1 MLKIRVI
8 PCMLF
13 NGSAIIKTKQ
23 FGERRTLGNPI
34 QFARVYNARN
44 VDELIFI
51 DMTAT
56 GEGREPMFEIIK
68 GVSEQCF
75 MPLSIG
81 GGIHNIETIRRLLQ
95 SGADKVVINS
105 GAADNVSLVEAAAQT
120 FGSQCVVVSIDAKKN
135 SDGSYGVYVDHGRRQ
150 VETDVAVYA
159 KKMEAHG
166 AGEVFL
172 TSIDNDGM
180 MEGCDIDLIKQVSS
194 AVKLPIIA
202 CGGVG
207 RPQHVVDVI
216 KNTHIGA
223 VAMASIFHYT
233 KYTPNDIKRELQ
245 NNNFLVRKIV

>member
-150 VETDVAVYA
+150 VETDVA
-159 KKMEAHG
+159 G
-166 AGEVFL
+166 F
-172 TSIDNDGM
+172 
-180 MEGCDIDLIKQVSS
+180 
-194 AVKLPIIA
+194 
-202 CGGVG
+202 
-207 RPQHVVDVI
+207 
-216 KNTHIGA
+216 
-223 VAMASIFHYT
+223 F
-233 KYTPNDIKRELQ
+233 
-245 NNNFLVRKIV
+245 